1 MRFKSRRKIACF
13 LLCMVMVFNLFPI
26 TNTEGE
32 VLITP
37 MVESVKAADV
47 TMPTGILYFKD
58 GQQNYTNNALI
69 EVKSGTLNLTI
80 GHSSSSLPTAAEITW
95 DLKSFDSTVIDVR
108 PKVGVDGSKDNAD
121 IVAIGPGYSQLGAI
135 VKYDGYTYR
144 IDCTVH
150 VPLKLADGQSKDGMF
165 GLLTTFLNTSS
176 EYGLQ
181 LKYDNTNKTYNKYLL
196 KVKYTSYDP
205 IYANNFDVNVPEGGS
220 VTTSTPPSLRFE
232 SSNVNVVT
240 VDQNGVVTAIGA
252 GYSMITIE
260 TMTKY
265 NNVSDVIKLPVV
277 VAPTGRISGTADG
290 MSGAFTYNATS
301 PNFMLETN
309 AVKATNLVWEFHKG
323 DSITGEKF
331 AIGKTD
337 LMEVSISEIG
347 NTVSFKNVKAGT
359 YFITARP
366 TDIYLETNG
375 TVQRM
380 EFTLKVP
387 LFFNYDE
394 ITMNVGDTYDIYG
407 NSNMQASN
415 WYGYSSS
422 DDNIATVDA
431 KGVVTAKNAGDV
443 LITMTARPD
452 NPFKDEPANQT
463 RVLKVKVLD
472 GLGLNYTSATIYTG
486 STLQLAL
493 TSSSKQ
499 PAKWESSN
507 PAVAS
512 VDQDGLV
519 KGLTAGDTVITV
531 TQVINGITKKL
542 QCKIKVIQ
550 TVNKITLNPSTAKIG
565 IGDYLTVNAT
575 VDPKLNDV
583 KLHWVSSDE
592 KVFKIVDPG
601 NISATIQGV
610 GGGVAV
616 LSAINKD
623 NIVVGSCLVRVYQ
636 PIEKIILSDTSV
648 KVPLSNGSF
657 KLFATIEP
665 IAAKDEPIVW
675 RSSDESVLTVDQNGK
690 VTLKKTGNAAII
702 VTSANNANVQAT
714 CNVTVT
720 KAVTGVSL
728 DYKTKDMFVGETFR
742 LTYTVKPADSYN
754 AAVTWIS
761 TNTSVATVDGTGL
774 VTARAVG
781 STTIILKTVDGGFLS
796 TCNITVKRTATAVKL
811 DVTKLVLNVGDYYY
825 FQTTLTP
832 ADTTEKNLT
841 WESSDK
847 SIATV
852 SNTGKIVAKGAGQCI
867 IMVKTKSGSTGY
879 CAVTVVQPTTGIKIS
894 SKKETIRVRGV
905 LELEATVLPEG
916 KVSQDVIWTSSDTA
930 VAKVDKKGKVTGVA
944 GGLAL
949 IMVQSVDGGFREY
962 CTVTV
967 EEYVTQ
973 IKLNKTSYRLGL
985 GKTFQ
990 LVATIEGE
998 RATNKEI
1005 RWTTSNKSIVTVDKN
1020 GKIKGLKL
1028 GTATITAHA
1037 TDGSG
1042 AEASCTV
1049 RVSRLVT
1056 SIDLDTNYIT
1066 LVQGKSYN
1074 LKATVKPSN
1083 ATFRTPLYSSSDK
1096 AIAIVNK
1103 NGVITGLEP
1112 GNCIVTAKADDSS
1125 GISAICY
1132 VRVIAPIPSTG
1143 ITVQESEVIM
1153 SPGETKTVR
1162 ISMVPNNSTDSY
1174 TWSSDNPV
1182 VASVNE
1188 STGRILAK
1196 EVGTANITVMTE
1208 SGRKATITVYV
1219 VGLSKTNLELE
1230 TYSSERL
1237 RIDIDS
1243 KSNLKVRW
1251 DVDNQNIATVDS
1263 SGLVTGRKIG
1273 TTTVYATIN
1282 GRRLPCKVNV
1292 VKIGNTGQK

>member
-26 TNTEGE
+26 MNTEGE
-32 VLITP
+32 VVITP
-37 MVESVKAADV
+37 MVETAKAADV

-58 GQQNYTNNALI
+58 GQQDYTNNALI
-69 EVKSGTLNLTI
+69 EVKSGTLNLAV
-80 GHSSSSLPTAAEITW
+80 GHSSAALPTAATVTW
-95 DLKSFDSTVIDVR
+95 VTETTDSSVIKVV
-108 PKVGVDGSKDNAD
+108 PKGKYDAD
-121 IVAIGPGYSQLGAI
+121 IIAVGPGYSQLGAI
-135 VKYDGYTYR
+135 VSYAGYDYR

-181 LKYDNTNKTYNKYLL
+181 LKDKSSSNYKKYLL
-196 KVKYTSYDP
+196 KVKYAAYDP
-205 IYANNFDVNVPEGGS
+205 KYANNFDVNVPEGDS

-232 SSNVNVVT
+232 SSNVDVVT
-240 VDQNGVVTAIGA
+240 VDQNGVVTANGA
-252 GYSMITIE
+252 GYSVITIE

-265 NNVSDVIKLPVV
+265 NNVSETIKLPVV
-277 VAPTGRISGTADG
+277 VAPTGKISGTADAF
-290 MSGAFTYNATS
+290 SGEFTYNATG

-309 AVKATNLVWEFHKG
+309 AVKASNLVWEFHK
-323 DSITGEKF
+323 DTITGEKIP
-331 AIGKTD
+331 IGKSD

-359 YFITARP
+359 YVVTARP

-375 TVQRM
+375 TVQKLV
-380 EFTLKVP
+380 FTVNVP
-387 LFFNYDE
+387 LYFNHDE
-394 ITMNVGDTYDIYG
+394 ITMNVGDTYDIFG

-415 WYGYSSS
+415 WYSYNSGDS
-422 DDNIATVDA
+422 NIVSVDA
-431 KGVVTAKNAGDV
+431 KGLVQAKNAGDV
-443 LITMTARPD
+443 LITMNAKVD
-452 NPFKDEPANQT
+452 NPFKDRPGDVT
-463 RVLKVKVLD
+463 RYLKVKVLD
-472 GLGLNYTSATIYTG
+472 GLGLNYTTATIYTG
-486 STLQLAL
+486 STLQLVL
-493 TSSSKQ
+493 TSSSKE
-499 PAKWESSN
+499 PVKWESSN
-507 PAVAS
+507 TSAAT
-512 VDQDGLV
+512 VDQEGLV
-519 KGLTAGDTVITV
+519 KGIAAGDTVITV
-531 TQVINGITKKL
+531 TQVVNGITKKL
-542 QCKIKVIQ
+542 QCRIKVIQ
-550 TVNKITLNPSTAKIG
+550 TVNKITLNPSSAKLG
-565 IGDYLTVNAT
+565 IGDYLTINASI
-575 VDPKLNDV
+575 DPKLNDI

-592 KVFKIVDPG
+592 KVLKIADPG
-601 NISATIQGV
+601 NLSATIQGI

-616 LSAINKD
+616 VSAINKD
-623 NIVVGSCLVRVYQ
+623 NVVVGSCLVRVYQ
-636 PIEKIILSDTSV
+636 PIEKITLSDTAV

-665 IAAKDEPIVW
+665 LAAKDEPIVW

-690 VTLKKTGNAAII
+690 VTLKKAGNAAII

-728 DYKTKDMFVGETFR
+728 DYKTKDMYVGETFR
-742 LTYTVKPADSYN
+742 LTYTVKPADSHN
-754 AAVTWIS
+754 ASVSWIS

-781 STTIILKTVDGGFLS
+781 STTIILKTVDGGYLA
-796 TCNITVKRTATAVKL
+796 TCIVNVSRTATAVKL
-811 DVTKLVLNVGDYYY
+811 DVTKLTLNVGDYYY

-832 ADTTEKNLT
+832 ADSTETNLT

-847 SIATV
+847 SVATI
-852 SNTGKIVAKGAGQCI
+852 SKSGKIIAKSAGQCI
-867 IMVKTKSGSTGY
+867 ILVKTKSGSTGY
-879 CAVTVVQPTTGIKIS
+879 CSVTVLQPTTGIKLNS
-894 SKKETIRVRGV
+894 TEETIRVGDV

-916 KVSQDVIWTSSDTA
+916 KVSQDVIWSSSNES
-930 VAKVDKKGKVTGVA
+930 VAKVDKNGKVTGVA
-944 GGLAL
+944 GGVAL
-949 IMVQSVDGGFREY
+949 IMAKSEDGGFIEY

-967 EEYVTQ
+967 EEYVKE
-973 IKLNKTSYRLGL
+973 IKLNKTYYKLGL

-990 LVATIEGE
+990 LVATIEGKT
-998 RATNKEI
+998 ATNKELH
-1005 RWTTSNKSIVTVDKN
+1005 WTTSNKSIVSVDKN

-1028 GTATITAHA
+1028 GTATITCYA

-1083 ATFRTPLYSSSDK
+1083 ATYKTPLYSSDNK
-1096 AIAIVNK
+1096 GVAIVNK
-1103 NGVITGLEP
+1103 NGVITGIEP
-1112 GNCIVTAKADDSS
+1112 GNCIVTVKANDSS

-1132 VRVIAPIPSTG
+1132 VRVIAPVSSTG

-1188 STGRILAK
+1188 STGRILAR
-1196 EVGTANITVMTE
+1196 EVGAANITVMTE
-1208 SGRKATITVYV
+1208 SGRRATITVYV

-1237 RIDIDS
+1237 RVDVGTT
-1243 KSNLKVRW
+1243 SNLTVRW
-1251 DVDNQNIATVDS
+1251 DVDNQNIATIEN
-1263 SGLVTGRKIG
+1263 GLVTGRKIG
-1273 TTTVYATIN
+1273 TTTVYAVVN
-1282 GRRLPCKVNV
+1282 GRRLACKVNV
-1292 VKIGNTGQK
+1292 VKIGSSGQ